1 MKNKEGLRFTT
12 STKGEPN
19 TDTLMTSSTAT
30 TTHRS
35 NSDPVPGGEIHE
47 EGDADDGVVFHN
59 GNSADCYKCACVYW
73 RHGSLPENGRMYIN
87 EETVSF
93 KGILSTKLS
102 FNLDDDFDLQTKSRM
117 GGLVKDAFTI
127 SVNGGEKFLF
137 STVLKDRKTLVD
149 KITSAIANVKLRKEE
164 EQFDAISGRG
174 DPKKKRKKEK
184 KFRMADD
191 TTLSKMNIIAE
202 RKLKGVSLQDY
213 FEVAWSEGHNC
224 DKKPMYGPFLEKQGK
239 NNVTVGS
246 WVEGS
251 FVGDWCGEKYTNK
264 RIVTFDFLKQTI
276 GKTLVEVKHTQQSR
290 RLGNDQCIVQIKM
303 EMKGFPCKF
312 FRLCCATDC
321 SYASNDEF
329 ITILFSFF
337 FLSRISRT
345 EKDSDC
351 FVVEVRHVA
360 SRVGDNDLLIQIGM
374 FVKFMKSCMFE
385 SKIKVSS
392 NA

>member
-1 MKNKEGLRFTT
+1 MKSTEGLRFTT

-30 TTHRS
+30 TYNKNTTPHRS
-35 NSDPVPGGEIHE
+35 YSDPVP
-47 EGDADDGVVFHN
+47 DADDGVVFHD

-87 EETVSF
+87 GESVSF

-102 FNLDDDFDLQTKSRM
+102 FTLDDDFDLQTKSRM

-127 SVNGGEKFLF
+127 SVGGGEKFLF

-149 KITSAIANVKLRKEE
+149 KITFAMANVKLRKEE

-174 DPKKKRKKEK
+174 DSKKKRKK
-184 KFRMADD
+184 KFRMAND

-213 FEVAWSEGHNC
+213 FDVAWSEGHNC
-224 DKKPMYGPFLEKQGK
+224 DKKPMYGPFLDKQGK

-246 WVEGS
+246 WEDGE
-251 FVGDWCGEKYTNK
+251 FVGDWCEEKYTSK

-276 GKTLVEVKHTQQSR
+276 GTSLVEVKHTQQSR

-312 FRLCCATDC
+312 FSCATDC
-321 SYASNDEF
+321 SYPSISSQFSAHFS
-329 ITILFSFF
+329 ILS
-337 FLSRISRT
+337 LSYFT
-345 EKDSDC
+345 Y
-351 FVVEVRHVA
+351 
-360 SRVGDNDLLIQIGM
+360 
-374 FVKFMKSCMFE
+374 
-385 SKIKVSS
+385 
-392 NA
+392 